1 MLQLNDDAHSLVDLT
16 KDNLINII
24 YHSDDELIVV
34 FSLEE
39 VEIETSFTYDTVAE
53 ARADYNMLLDMLSNS
68 PTLLEEGIKIVN
80 DVKTFAKERI
90 I

>member
-39 VEIETSFTYDTVAE
+39 VEIETSFTYDTVAG
-53 ARADYNMLLDMLSNS
+53 ARSDYNMLLDMLSNS
-68 PTLLEEGIKIVN
+68 PTLLEEGIKMVN

>member
-68 PTLLEEGIKIVN
+68 PTLLEEGIKMVN